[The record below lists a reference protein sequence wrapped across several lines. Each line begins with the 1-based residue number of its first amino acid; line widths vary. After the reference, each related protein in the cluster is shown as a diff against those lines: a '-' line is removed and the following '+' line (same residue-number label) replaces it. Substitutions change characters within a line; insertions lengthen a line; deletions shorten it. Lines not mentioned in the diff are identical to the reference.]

1 MQKVFLSSSE
11 KQTAEIAEKIAK
23 KAKKG
28 DVFALYG
35 TLGVG
40 KSVFSRAFIKALTN
54 AEEVPSPT
62 FTLVQIYDAPNFEI
76 YHFDLYRLK
85 SEEEVFELGFEEA
98 VYEGVCLIEWP
109 EKAGHCLPKDI
120 FKVMIKAKEDTREI
134 YVEAFSFEKVK
145 RLEDF

>member
-11 KQTAEIAEKIAK
+11 AQTSEIASKIAK
-23 KAKKG
+23 AAKKG

-35 TLGVG
+35 TLGIG
-40 KSVFSRAFIKALTN
+40 KSVFARAFIKTLTK
-54 AEEVPSPT
+54 AKEVPSPT
-62 FTLVQIYDAPNFEI
+62 FTLVQAYESPDFEI

-85 SEEEVFELGFEEA
+85 SENEIFELGFEEA

-109 EKAGHCLPKDI
+109 EKAGGWLPRNI
-120 FKVMIKAKEDTREI
+120 FKIKITAEQNDRKICIEACSPEKE
-134 YVEAFSFEKVK
+134 K